1 MRCTTSPVS
10 KTNAAALMERA
21 CTARPMLVEYNM
33 VGTSCECGKPDS
45 FKTEPNPRCHSM
57 ATALQSEVPITL
69 HIV

>member
-21 CTARPMLVEYNM
+21 CTSSPMLVEYNM

-45 FKTEPNPRCHSM
+45 FKTEPNPRRHSM
-57 ATALQSEVPITL
+57 ATASQSEVPITL